1 MTNIKNSYYVYAYI
15 DPRNF
20 EEFYYGKGK
29 GSRKDAHLFDTADT
43 EKVRRINAIKK
54 EGLEPIIRVLVRN
67 LTEAESFLIE
77 KTLIWKLGKLTTN
90 ISTGNYAENFRPQ
103 NTMHKELS
111 GFDYQSGVYYYN
123 VGEGE
128 TRNWDDYLNYGFI
141 SAGQGKRFRDAM
153 LGFNPG
159 DIFAAYLKG
168 KGFVGIGRVTEPAQ
182 MISKVVVNSK
192 PLLMHNLV
200 SQGMGNNHDN
210 PETSEYVCLVDWL
223 KTVPRKE
230 AKFTRSPKLFTTTH
244 VRASLDGQP
253 QTIQFLESAFEL
265 NIRDAA
271 E

>member
-1 MTNIKNSYYVYAYI
+1 VTNIKNSYYVYAYI